1 MASTPRLPAT
11 RRNALQTSL
20 HRCLHQLLRGCLA
33 DAAADVDAIAAKWS
47 LASAEHSASLGSA
60 RARASFQGGVCSR
73 RRTRNPR
80 RPHLGEVQSVPEIE
94 VVRCRASGI
103 RHCPGASL
111 PWPLAAQL
119 RPLRTSP
126 TEAPR
131 GNYRKRFWKHSCHSI
146 FFSRNAFLCRAI
158 FVCRISPGFAPFH
171 ADGPARE

>member
-1 MASTPRLPAT
+1 MASTPRFPAT

-20 HRCLHQLLRGCLA
+20 HRRLHQFLRGCLA
-33 DAAADVDAIAAKWS
+33 DAAADVDAIAAKWR
-47 LASAEHSASLGSA
+47 LASAEHSASLGSV
-60 RARASFQGGVCSR
+60 RDRASFQGGVCSR

-94 VVRCRASGI
+94 VVRRRASGI

-131 GNYRKRFWKHSCHSI
+131 GNRRKRFWKHSCHFISLV
-146 FFSRNAFLCRAI
+146 ATHVVCRTCFA
-158 FVCRISPGFAPFH
+158 CRISPAFAPFH
-171 ADGPARE
+171 VDGPTRE